1 MGNFPVIRII
11 FISSSVEVA
20 SIFQYFSVLISE
32 AYLPRKMNLNS
43 TTEMNL
49 LNTLRTL
56 GVLQNQSTP
65 NPMDIT
71 DTGTNSVPNGV
82 ACQTLPTVDSVHVA
96 VSQLSRN
103 ELLRATQH
111 LVEGLL
117 RVQTR
122 ASATA
127 PSYLGVVFPCLFHLT
142 NNEHQDVRIAADEG
156 INKLIK
162 FLRVSMTHQVI
173 FELLLEIKRGQNPR
187 SIVAALSKFAM
198 LTPRIR
204 PSKLRFYTAS
214 LLPVLIDVCRRDDES
229 IFKTLIE
236 HFPRI
241 ASQLFYHATERE
253 LREFLRHQMLR
264 LNSETALIRRAIAQL
279 LVLACQH
286 SRFAL
291 PLLQLLLQ
299 RVLAELID
307 PNETISSQRR
317 GGLLNTLRYL
327 AIAWHEVLNA
337 NPSSLLDEH
346 PPNSHPRGT
355 VSRPEFRSPA
365 TVNGTRLAAHS
376 GTDVRGLGPA
386 DSESSS
392 SYTTG
397 TTADNSDSA
406 NHWAS
411 QLYHQE
417 TEVTEIVEQLWSFAF
432 LVSLDLASSSNGI
445 TVCTA
450 ALEALSQ
457 MLQTGCPARLYLRRW
472 VFRDMNWLTTNT
484 PYTGFSSNLSVSSYE
499 PSLIDESEETQNL
512 SIDPLRQLSH
522 SSLDAELSNDILG
535 PSNASEPSL
544 VRSLSSNSLVSL
556 DPPDS
561 EMTEPNQRAQQQQV
575 DEIRKQLSAV
585 RAQLVQQGS
594 LNGINSVA
602 TDGDYALVSSEAS
615 DDAEADDASAV
626 VSVSGAPLE
635 SKSARLLTLRE
646 FLAQIVATTRLN
658 SSTSSRDHGFPL
670 SECHWLLDYLVL
682 HFCLVPNVSNIPR
695 PDVLPRTSS
704 QLLAV
709 TCLTRLCRFYPN
721 LFLVPLQLD
730 RCCSQSPGTVDFPT
744 AVDLILDLM
753 EFHSD
758 PQLRGQ
764 LCVLSGRLIAAFLTT
779 ENLVVSKIVGADL
792 TPNWPDWS
800 KARSQLERLL
810 TGLNTVLA
818 TETVGNIVRLAVIGL
833 AHSANAILQFG
844 GRTHHLHSEHQQQQQ
859 LVCPPSLVARL
870 LRCLSTYL
878 VKLARHSYRLV
889 RRECMVMI
897 GKLDWHQILY
907 LECQPDTKSSC
918 HNLTRPVRLIDLA
931 WIECWRLLFDPDGDL
946 RAFAADTLLTL
957 STVLTASGTDT
968 IPAPR
973 HTRLLHHYL
982 ERRLH
987 YWFSNSYSLTQAP
1000 AVSHGLTECWSSQS
1014 YPPCLSDI
1022 PIELDVGP
1030 ASIRHHLPDSVGTN
1044 LPYLE
1049 LINAE
1054 DLKHRASLS
1063 GSMKLFRQCVSALL
1077 ELPCASLLTDDRHM
1091 LHGVIHCLNRILG
1104 QTHILAHTR
1113 IWYDECSISP
1123 DPSRVNKSS
1132 SAAEA
1137 TTMTTTATN
1146 SAGSTDNT
1154 PSQSLL
1160 DRQRRPRIAL
1170 LSWHCLT
1177 LLSATNVIAVDL
1189 ELHAEV
1195 VSLTTGCLTRWAIHA
1210 LTEGSISTGPASMSL
1225 DLQHAYTRFALSF
1238 LHHIARMLFVLW
1250 HIVDEIT
1257 PGPAPSAGL
1266 IADPFHPDAPIGI
1279 LNSISIL
1286 AQTGA
1291 NAVAQATQAAAN
1303 KAVHSAAATATA
1315 NLAAVGSQTG
1325 TTRRGLKLNSPLRKI
1340 AHADST
1346 GTNTGPS
1353 ESRTSPAVRRL
1364 LGYFSHLPHYMS
1376 IYRTLKSA
1384 FQVYKISGDLIGDND
1399 RFMGILRVYLFALS
1413 RLMTNIRLAEIAP
1426 YSEELLA
1433 YVSKLYHWQPAFCLE
1448 AASQI
1453 LRAFVGT
1460 NLISHWDEHLA
1471 RLYNISLNGSYAS
1484 DQGHCESVDRGQ
1496 TPMKSTPESGMER
1509 VGVLNIMNQLF
1520 KRHRNRVGLLSAE
1533 SSIPISS
1540 IAKWTETTAHLSR
1553 TPITAWIRFARQW
1566 RVPLPLT
1573 SRASVIK
1580 SELAQFFKVFEHIV
1594 LQSMEMYRWT
1604 TCSDLQTSI
1613 LNLLTHLICLR
1624 LNYEQLDTGQQFLKT
1639 VINHCQNLSL
1649 EVQRQTPLSTA
1660 KPGFRGCSSN
1670 DTFNGSANSR
1680 SPAVTITC
1688 PQATRQRLVHAMFRF
1703 LVSLAYYPQKSKPV
1717 EATSATG
1724 ISSEEGSNVANAAPS
1739 PAKLVEFGQV
1749 MHMAETLVAEA
1760 LDPSSVVL
1768 SSLAPV
1774 VADLFVIQRPLH
1786 TTIQKDTAV
1795 IAFPTSPEQ
1804 AEVQREAV
1812 LGFMLR
1818 RLAHL
1823 PASYDQLCLI
1833 LEEAS
1838 LNPNVN
1844 DGSQPAVIG
1853 GDRPSKVVEAIFSAI
1868 LAHLNSGTAVLNS
1881 RNDFS
1886 ALLRLFDHVLL
1897 ALTSQPTVNAEL
1909 CSKMLQQLNK
1919 IMIAAVQSRIL
1930 FDGHTD
1936 SIVFRRWA
1944 VMHVACTR
1952 LFLNLLRLLERSDR
1966 AANRTGG
1973 ASVDRV
1979 FDAASPCPGL
1989 GQRQDTMDCLKLLSI
2004 LALPLSVLDA
2014 ILDATHS
2021 HLCSYPQL
2029 ANQLSL
2035 LVLNG
2040 TEIADTSA
2048 GLFIQLLLNHL
2059 ISLHDLVESDFYQ
2072 IALTKFGLWNPVEIS
2087 WLSDPT
2093 WDHDCAQLLTS
2104 ITNRILLVGHFEPLL
2119 CTLWHQFIADIRRS
2133 TESYPG
2139 ETNRMLENLCTAP
2152 YPWLNSTSTV
2162 LADEI
2167 VTQTVL
2173 LTYLRESLN
2182 QEEKSV
2188 TLCHQLFNSASDYAP
2203 DWNLISIKRLFT
2215 LWQMGEP
2222 AVRQFFSQIGQC
2234 ATSSRLLLE
2243 QCARIIPHLS
2253 LSDLRISLQLIVG
2266 PLHPSVAG
2274 QQLAVLWDHFIAP
2287 RQQLH
2292 DRMDSKCSGCARNP
2306 LPLGLQNQAIRA
2318 ACVQLERL
2326 IRVTSS
2332 PTGIDGNEAATNLRS
2347 VTVPIP
2353 LAVLM
2358 DYCARLPRHL
2368 TLPGLVQLGELLDRL
2383 VDKMAPGE
2391 LSPRQGRVAPQ
2402 REQSD
2407 TVLDV
2412 VSVIKRIDENRPDWL
2427 LVPIQSL
2434 LISPCSITGVRMA
2447 TRLLQLLVSLKVEHV
2462 DQKIKELLRKTCPSC
2477 CSRLL
2482 QYALTLD
2489 SGLPYPGLGQSDKT
2503 SPMPEVQVS
2512 KITPQMNTLFR
2523 MAVICQDSL
2532 LDQIQKIV
2540 LHPEQLIDHESDCLL
2555 RDSAHSRLTGL
2566 CIALVHYLRL
2576 VPYLAATDAIPIESE
2591 SLALRF
2597 LRILVEFSLYLFG
2610 YPIDRLSQFHSTPVR
2625 DSSSPETR
2633 RIQQPGA
2640 SLSPSFLHSVL
2651 DLMDTL
2657 LQITAGQCLKGVDM
2671 LGDEANQI
2679 LATFFAFLAAV
2690 DHSASLTQPVT
2701 YWACGLQC
2709 PVETSSDSLFDPV
2722 PMISRLLAPSHPSLF
2737 APGNGWCPDPVPAS
2751 VIAAFTSLSSSCSAS
2766 AVFAGPSTTVPNVIA
2781 ATGWTIEPQGFVQP
2795 NQLLGHCRL
2804 LRSALALVN
2813 ESALAGEVNACLIA
2827 GSGAAGNPAIRG
2839 KGGDGGSVY
2848 LEVKEDYSLSRLLQD
2863 NPTKRFKASHGKEAS
2878 KRRNQ
2883 LIGPN
2888 GTDLTISVP
2897 SGISVLLGGQGN
2909 FAGSSPGTK
2918 FVPIRLGDLDRSK
2931 QRLLVAQGGIGGS
2944 PQTGYIGTA
2953 GQSHALILD
2962 LKLMA
2967 DYSLVGFPNAGKSS
2981 LLHALSSVPVKI
2993 ASYPFT
2999 TVQPQI
3005 AHCKYPDGRMFS
3017 LTDLPGLADIYA
3029 RYSAQPRREQQS
3041 ETHTGATELT
3051 DSAADSSS
3059 DVPNLPALRHTNFLK
3074 HVERSSCLL
3083 LVLDALGF
3091 RQDQY
3096 SAWRSPLAC
3105 AYLIM
3110 HLLER
3115 WSGGYLLEKPMVCV
3129 VNKMDLPGAE
3139 AEADDWL
3146 ALLNNM
3152 RSSEARAASELPDVL
3167 LPHFVPQFEAV
3178 YLVSAKT
3185 RNHIPELKE
3194 SLRQHLDTIELRK
3207 KQDEISQTAEKQ
3219 RNIDKKFLFDRETV
3233 YC

>member
-1 MGNFPVIRII
+1 
-11 FISSSVEVA
+11 
-20 SIFQYFSVLISE
+20 
-32 AYLPRKMNLNS
+32 MNLNS
-43 TTEMNL
+43 TTEINL

-253 LREFLRHQMLR
+253 LREARYYCR
-264 LNSETALIRRAIAQL
+264 LI
-279 LVLACQH
+279 LATEILNRNAKCH
-286 SRFAL
+286 IL
-291 PLLQLLLQ
+291 PFIFCDFPS
-299 RVLAELID
+299 AELID

-346 PPNSHPRGT
+346 SPNSHPRGT
-355 VSRPEFRSPA
+355 VSRPEFRSPT
-365 TVNGTRLAAHS
+365 TVNEPRLAAHS
-376 GTDVRGLGPA
+376 GTDVRGLGPV
-386 DSESSS
+386 DSESSP

-397 TTADNSDSA
+397 TTANNSGTCNLENLLLCLGFPLLSYLSSPRNSA

-472 VFRDMNWLTTNT
+472 VFRDMNWLTTST
-484 PYTGFSSNLSVSSYE
+484 PYTGFSSSLSVSSYE

-512 SIDPLRQLSH
+512 SINPHRQLSH

-535 PSNASEPSL
+535 PSNTSEPSL

-561 EMTEPNQRAQQQQV
+561 EMTEPNQRSQQQQV

-585 RAQLVQQGS
+585 RAQLVRQGS

-646 FLAQIVATTRLN
+646 FLAQIVVTTRLN

-704 QLLAV
+704 QLLVV
-709 TCLTRLCRFYPN
+709 TCLTQLCRFYPH

-730 RCCSQSPGTVDFPT
+730 RCCSQSSETVDFPT

-800 KARSQLERLL
+800 KAQSQLERLL

-844 GRTHHLHSEHQQQQQ
+844 GRAHHSHSEQQQQQQ
-859 LVCPPSLVARL
+859 LFCSPSLGARL
-870 LRCLSTYL
+870 LRCLATYL

-907 LECQPDTKSSC
+907 LECQPDTKSPC

-987 YWFSNSYSLTQAP
+987 YWFSNSYSLTRAP

-1030 ASIRHHLPDSVGTN
+1030 ATIRHHLPDSVGTN

-1063 GSMKLFRQCVSALL
+1063 GPMKLFRQCVSALL

-1091 LHGVIHCLNRILG
+1091 LHGVIHCLNRMLG
-1104 QTHILAHTR
+1104 QTHILAHSR

-1123 DPSRVNKSS
+1123 DPSRVIKSS

-1137 TTMTTTATN
+1137 TTTTTTN

-1195 VSLTTGCLTRWAIHA
+1195 VSLTTGCLT
-1210 LTEGSISTGPASMSL
+1210 L
-1225 DLQHAYTRFALSF
+1225 
-1238 LHHIARMLFVLW
+1238 
-1250 HIVDEIT
+1250 DEIN
-1257 PGPAPSAGL
+1257 PGPAPAGL

-1315 NLAAVGSQTG
+1315 NLAT
-1325 TTRRGLKLNSPLRKI
+1325 
-1340 AHADST
+1340 
-1346 GTNTGPS
+1346 
-1353 ESRTSPAVRRL
+1353 
-1364 LGYFSHLPHYMS
+1364 
-1376 IYRTLKSA
+1376 
-1384 FQVYKISGDLIGDND
+1384 ISGDLTGDND

-1433 YVSKLYHWQPAFCLE
+1433 YVSKLYHWQPAFCLD

-1484 DQGHCESVDRGQ
+1484 DQGHCETADRGQ
-1496 TPMKSTPESGMER
+1496 TSVKSTLESGMER

-1624 LNYEQLDTGQQFLKT
+1624 LNYEQLDTGQ
-1639 VINHCQNLSL
+1639 NLSL

-1660 KPGFRGCSSN
+1660 KHGFRGCSSN

-1739 PAKLVEFGQV
+1739 SAKLVEFGQV
-1749 MHMAETLVAEA
+1749 ARKYQ
-1760 LDPSSVVL
+1760 
-1768 SSLAPV
+1768 LANEDRMP
-1774 VADLFVIQRPLH
+1774 R
-1786 TTIQKDTAV
+1786 
-1795 IAFPTSPEQ
+1795 Q

-1838 LNPNVN
+1838 LNPNVT

-1868 LAHLNSGTAVLNS
+1868 LAHLNSGTAVLNT
-1881 RNDFS
+1881 RDDFS

-1897 ALTSQPTVNAEL
+1897 ALTSQPIVNAEL

-1973 ASVDRV
+1973 TSVDRV

-2004 LALPLSVLDA
+2004 LASFTTLLLIPLIGKTTLFLLRSQMTDLNSLPLSVLDA
-2014 ILDATHS
+2014 ILDATHN

-2040 TEIADTSA
+2040 VETADTSV
-2048 GLFIQLLLNHL
+2048 GLFIQILLNHL
-2059 ISLHDLVESDFYQ
+2059 INLHDLVESDFYQ

-2093 WDHDCAQLLTS
+2093 WDHDCAQLLT
-2104 ITNRILLVGHFEPLL
+2104 
-2119 CTLWHQFIADIRRS
+2119 FIADIRRS

-2139 ETNRMLENLCTAP
+2139 ETNRMLENLCTAS

-2188 TLCHQLFNSASDYAP
+2188 TLCHELFNSASDYAP
-2203 DWNLISIKRLFT
+2203 DGNLVSIKRLFT

-2222 AVRQFFSQIGQC
+2222 AVRQFFSRIGQC
-2234 ATSSRLLLE
+2234 ATSSRFLLE

-2287 RQQLH
+2287 RQLH

-2326 IRVTSS
+2326 IR
-2332 PTGIDGNEAATNLRS
+2332 S

-2358 DYCARLPRHL
+2358 DYCTRLPRHL

-2402 REQSD
+2402 HEQSD

-2434 LISPCSITGVRMA
+2434 LTGPCSITGVRMA
-2447 TRLLQLLVSLKVEHV
+2447 TRLLQLLVSLKVEHI

-2489 SGLPYPGLGQSDKT
+2489 SGLPYPGLGESNKT
-2503 SPMPEVQVS
+2503 SPMSEVRVS
-2512 KITPQMNTLFR
+2512 KITPQMNTLFK
-2523 MAVICQDSL
+2523 MAQDSL

-2540 LHPEQLIDHESDCLL
+2540 LHPEQLIVHESDCLL

-2597 LRILVEFSLYLFG
+2597 LRILVETKKQDHNLNRGQVYSAWGFRADETEQATF
-2610 YPIDRLSQFHSTPVR
+2610 
-2625 DSSSPETR
+2625 DSFTEGQKR
-2633 RIQQPGA
+2633 
-2640 SLSPSFLHSVL
+2640 VL

-2690 DHSASLTQPVT
+2690 DHS
-2701 YWACGLQC
+2701 G
-2709 PVETSSDSLFDPV
+2709 
-2722 PMISRLLAPSHPSLF
+2722 LLAPSHPSLF

-2766 AVFAGPSTTVPNVIA
+2766 AVFAGPSTTVPNVVA

-2795 NQLLGHCRL
+2795 KSAA
-2804 LRSALALVN
+2804 RS
-2813 ESALAGEVNACLIA
+2813 
-2827 GSGAAGNPAIRG
+2827 
-2839 KGGDGGSVY
+2839 
-2848 LEVKEDYSLSRLLQD
+2848 
-2863 NPTKRFKASHGKEAS
+2863 
-2878 KRRNQ
+2878 
-2883 LIGPN
+2883 
-2888 GTDLTISVP
+2888 
-2897 SGISVLLGGQGN
+2897 
-2909 FAGSSPGTK
+2909 
-2918 FVPIRLGDLDRSK
+2918 
-2931 QRLLVAQGGIGGS
+2931 
-2944 PQTGYIGTA
+2944 
-2953 GQSHALILD
+2953 
-2962 LKLMA
+2962 
-2967 DYSLVGFPNAGKSS
+2967 
-2981 LLHALSSVPVKI
+2981 LSSVKI
-2993 ASYPFT
+2993 GT
-2999 TVQPQI
+2999 GVGQRI
-3005 AHCKYPDGRMFS
+3005 RVGR
-3017 LTDLPGLADIYA
+3017 G
-3029 RYSAQPRREQQS
+3029 S
-3041 ETHTGATELT
+3041 E
-3051 DSAADSSS
+3051 
-3059 DVPNLPALRHTNFLK
+3059 R
-3074 HVERSSCLL
+3074 
-3083 LVLDALGF
+3083 
-3091 RQDQY
+3091 
-3096 SAWRSPLAC
+3096 
-3105 AYLIM
+3105 
-3110 HLLER
+3110 
-3115 WSGGYLLEKPMVCV
+3115 
-3129 VNKMDLPGAE
+3129 
-3139 AEADDWL
+3139 
-3146 ALLNNM
+3146 
-3152 RSSEARAASELPDVL
+3152 LPDW
-3167 LPHFVPQFEAV
+3167 
-3178 YLVSAKT
+3178 
-3185 RNHIPELKE
+3185 
-3194 SLRQHLDTIELRK
+3194 
-3207 KQDEISQTAEKQ
+3207 
-3219 RNIDKKFLFDRETV
+3219 
-3233 YC
+3233 

>member
-1 MGNFPVIRII
+1 DLTDEKPHILAATETWPTSDDHHSE
-11 FISSSVEVA
+11 ISVSGYTLVREDPMRKRA
-20 SIFQYFSVLISE
+20 E

-173 FELLLEIKRGQNPR
+173 FELLLEIKRGQNSR

-626 VSVSGAPLE
+626 VM
-635 SKSARLLTLRE
+635 
-646 FLAQIVATTRLN
+646 
-658 SSTSSRDHGFPL
+658 
-670 SECHWLLDYLVL
+670 
-682 HFCLVPNVSNIPR
+682 
-695 PDVLPRTSS
+695 
-704 QLLAV
+704 
-709 TCLTRLCRFYPN
+709 
-721 LFLVPLQLD
+721 
-730 RCCSQSPGTVDFPT
+730 
-744 AVDLILDLM
+744 DLILDLM

-844 GRTHHLHSEHQQQQQ
+844 GRTHHLPSEHQQQQQ

-1022 PIELDVGP
+1022 PVELDVGP

-1195 VSLTTGCLTRWAIHA
+1195 VSLTTGCLT
-1210 LTEGSISTGPASMSL
+1210 
-1225 DLQHAYTRFALSF
+1225 
-1238 LHHIARMLFVLW
+1238 
-1250 HIVDEIT
+1250 
-1257 PGPAPSAGL
+1257 
-1266 IADPFHPDAPIGI
+1266 
-1279 LNSISIL
+1279 
-1286 AQTGA
+1286 
-1291 NAVAQATQAAAN
+1291 
-1303 KAVHSAAATATA
+1303 
-1315 NLAAVGSQTG
+1315 
-1325 TTRRGLKLNSPLRKI
+1325 LRKLSS
-1340 AHADST
+1340 H
-1346 GTNTGPS
+1346 
-1353 ESRTSPAVRRL
+1353 R
-1364 LGYFSHLPHYMS
+1364 FSHP
-1376 IYRTLKSA
+1376 
-1384 FQVYKISGDLIGDND
+1384 
-1399 RFMGILRVYLFALS
+1399 
-1413 RLMTNIRLAEIAP
+1413 
-1426 YSEELLA
+1426 
-1433 YVSKLYHWQPAFCLE
+1433 
-1448 AASQI
+1448 
-1453 LRAFVGT
+1453 
-1460 NLISHWDEHLA
+1460 
-1471 RLYNISLNGSYAS
+1471 
-1484 DQGHCESVDRGQ
+1484 
-1496 TPMKSTPESGMER
+1496 
-1509 VGVLNIMNQLF
+1509 F
-1520 KRHRNRVGLLSAE
+1520 K
-1533 SSIPISS
+1533 
-1540 IAKWTETTAHLSR
+1540 
-1553 TPITAWIRFARQW
+1553 
-1566 RVPLPLT
+1566 
-1573 SRASVIK
+1573 
-1580 SELAQFFKVFEHIV
+1580 
-1594 LQSMEMYRWT
+1594 
-1604 TCSDLQTSI
+1604 
-1613 LNLLTHLICLR
+1613 
-1624 LNYEQLDTGQQFLKT
+1624 
-1639 VINHCQNLSL
+1639 
-1649 EVQRQTPLSTA
+1649 
-1660 KPGFRGCSSN
+1660 
-1670 DTFNGSANSR
+1670 
-1680 SPAVTITC
+1680 
-1688 PQATRQRLVHAMFRF
+1688 
-1703 LVSLAYYPQKSKPV
+1703 
-1717 EATSATG
+1717 
-1724 ISSEEGSNVANAAPS
+1724 
-1739 PAKLVEFGQV
+1739 
-1749 MHMAETLVAEA
+1749 
-1760 LDPSSVVL
+1760 
-1768 SSLAPV
+1768 
-1774 VADLFVIQRPLH
+1774 
-1786 TTIQKDTAV
+1786 
-1795 IAFPTSPEQ
+1795 
-1804 AEVQREAV
+1804 
-1812 LGFMLR
+1812 
-1818 RLAHL
+1818 
-1823 PASYDQLCLI
+1823 
-1833 LEEAS
+1833 
-1838 LNPNVN
+1838 
-1844 DGSQPAVIG
+1844 
-1853 GDRPSKVVEAIFSAI
+1853 
-1868 LAHLNSGTAVLNS
+1868 
-1881 RNDFS
+1881 
-1886 ALLRLFDHVLL
+1886 
-1897 ALTSQPTVNAEL
+1897 
-1909 CSKMLQQLNK
+1909 
-1919 IMIAAVQSRIL
+1919 
-1930 FDGHTD
+1930 
-1936 SIVFRRWA
+1936 
-1944 VMHVACTR
+1944 
-1952 LFLNLLRLLERSDR
+1952 
-1966 AANRTGG
+1966 
-1973 ASVDRV
+1973 
-1979 FDAASPCPGL
+1979 
-1989 GQRQDTMDCLKLLSI
+1989 
-2004 LALPLSVLDA
+2004 
-2014 ILDATHS
+2014 
-2021 HLCSYPQL
+2021 
-2029 ANQLSL
+2029 
-2035 LVLNG
+2035 
-2040 TEIADTSA
+2040 
-2048 GLFIQLLLNHL
+2048 
-2059 ISLHDLVESDFYQ
+2059 
-2072 IALTKFGLWNPVEIS
+2072 
-2087 WLSDPT
+2087 
-2093 WDHDCAQLLTS
+2093 
-2104 ITNRILLVGHFEPLL
+2104 
-2119 CTLWHQFIADIRRS
+2119 
-2133 TESYPG
+2133 
-2139 ETNRMLENLCTAP
+2139 
-2152 YPWLNSTSTV
+2152 
-2162 LADEI
+2162 
-2167 VTQTVL
+2167 
-2173 LTYLRESLN
+2173 
-2182 QEEKSV
+2182 
-2188 TLCHQLFNSASDYAP
+2188 
-2203 DWNLISIKRLFT
+2203 
-2215 LWQMGEP
+2215 
-2222 AVRQFFSQIGQC
+2222 
-2234 ATSSRLLLE
+2234 
-2243 QCARIIPHLS
+2243 
-2253 LSDLRISLQLIVG
+2253 
-2266 PLHPSVAG
+2266 
-2274 QQLAVLWDHFIAP
+2274 
-2287 RQQLH
+2287 
-2292 DRMDSKCSGCARNP
+2292 
-2306 LPLGLQNQAIRA
+2306 
-2318 ACVQLERL
+2318 
-2326 IRVTSS
+2326 
-2332 PTGIDGNEAATNLRS
+2332 
-2347 VTVPIP
+2347 
-2353 LAVLM
+2353 
-2358 DYCARLPRHL
+2358 
-2368 TLPGLVQLGELLDRL
+2368 
-2383 VDKMAPGE
+2383 
-2391 LSPRQGRVAPQ
+2391 
-2402 REQSD
+2402 
-2407 TVLDV
+2407 
-2412 VSVIKRIDENRPDWL
+2412 
-2427 LVPIQSL
+2427 
-2434 LISPCSITGVRMA
+2434 
-2447 TRLLQLLVSLKVEHV
+2447 
-2462 DQKIKELLRKTCPSC
+2462 
-2477 CSRLL
+2477 
-2482 QYALTLD
+2482 
-2489 SGLPYPGLGQSDKT
+2489 
-2503 SPMPEVQVS
+2503 
-2512 KITPQMNTLFR
+2512 
-2523 MAVICQDSL
+2523 
-2532 LDQIQKIV
+2532 
-2540 LHPEQLIDHESDCLL
+2540 
-2555 RDSAHSRLTGL
+2555 
-2566 CIALVHYLRL
+2566 
-2576 VPYLAATDAIPIESE
+2576 
-2591 SLALRF
+2591 
-2597 LRILVEFSLYLFG
+2597 
-2610 YPIDRLSQFHSTPVR
+2610 
-2625 DSSSPETR
+2625 
-2633 RIQQPGA
+2633 
-2640 SLSPSFLHSVL
+2640 
-2651 DLMDTL
+2651 
-2657 LQITAGQCLKGVDM
+2657 
-2671 LGDEANQI
+2671 
-2679 LATFFAFLAAV
+2679 
-2690 DHSASLTQPVT
+2690 
-2701 YWACGLQC
+2701 
-2709 PVETSSDSLFDPV
+2709 
-2722 PMISRLLAPSHPSLF
+2722 
-2737 APGNGWCPDPVPAS
+2737 
-2751 VIAAFTSLSSSCSAS
+2751 
-2766 AVFAGPSTTVPNVIA
+2766 
-2781 ATGWTIEPQGFVQP
+2781 
-2795 NQLLGHCRL
+2795 
-2804 LRSALALVN
+2804 
-2813 ESALAGEVNACLIA
+2813 
-2827 GSGAAGNPAIRG
+2827 
-2839 KGGDGGSVY
+2839 
-2848 LEVKEDYSLSRLLQD
+2848 
-2863 NPTKRFKASHGKEAS
+2863 
-2878 KRRNQ
+2878 
-2883 LIGPN
+2883 
-2888 GTDLTISVP
+2888 
-2897 SGISVLLGGQGN
+2897 
-2909 FAGSSPGTK
+2909 
-2918 FVPIRLGDLDRSK
+2918 
-2931 QRLLVAQGGIGGS
+2931 
-2944 PQTGYIGTA
+2944 
-2953 GQSHALILD
+2953 
-2962 LKLMA
+2962 
-2967 DYSLVGFPNAGKSS
+2967 
-2981 LLHALSSVPVKI
+2981 
-2993 ASYPFT
+2993 
-2999 TVQPQI
+2999 
-3005 AHCKYPDGRMFS
+3005 
-3017 LTDLPGLADIYA
+3017 
-3029 RYSAQPRREQQS
+3029 
-3041 ETHTGATELT
+3041 
-3051 DSAADSSS
+3051 
-3059 DVPNLPALRHTNFLK
+3059 
-3074 HVERSSCLL
+3074 
-3083 LVLDALGF
+3083 
-3091 RQDQY
+3091 
-3096 SAWRSPLAC
+3096 
-3105 AYLIM
+3105 
-3110 HLLER
+3110 
-3115 WSGGYLLEKPMVCV
+3115 
-3129 VNKMDLPGAE
+3129 
-3139 AEADDWL
+3139 
-3146 ALLNNM
+3146 
-3152 RSSEARAASELPDVL
+3152 
-3167 LPHFVPQFEAV
+3167 
-3178 YLVSAKT
+3178 
-3185 RNHIPELKE
+3185 
-3194 SLRQHLDTIELRK
+3194 
-3207 KQDEISQTAEKQ
+3207 
-3219 RNIDKKFLFDRETV
+3219 
-3233 YC
+3233 